1 MASAERDPADSPPL
15 SGFGPP
21 PTDGRAGGRSADEI
35 ARLLQV
41 ARELRQQIPPELDAR
56 LADALHELLL
66 ALRALLDWM
75 IERQRRAPD
84 QPPEVQ
90 DIPIL

>member
-1 MASAERDPADSPPL
+1 MASAERDRAGPPPP

-21 PTDGRAGGRSADEI
+21 PTDGRAGGRSGDEI

-56 LADALHELLL
+56 LADALHELLV

-75 IERQRRAPD
+75 IERQARADERPS
-84 QPPEVQ
+84 EVQ